1 MALLRSQK
9 GYMTTTRKVEKFGKG
24 LKSRVRPYT
33 CRHAWK
39 EVRQVFKGDEIR
51 LSLICG
57 ECKTRI
63 VEIYKIFKTFKE
75 RGV

>member
-1 MALLRSQK
+1 MALSQSQK
-9 GYMTTTRKVEKFGKG
+9 GCMTTTRKAKKLSKG
-24 LKSRVRPYT
+24 PKSRVRPST